1 MRKKK
6 EKEVSVMDDVIGN
19 FAGRPARVII
29 VAITMMKRG
38 IIMMPMKY
46 LFPMVL
52 SL

>member
-29 VAITMMKRG
+29 VAITMIA
-38 IIMMPMKY
+38 II
-46 LFPMVL
+46 FT
-52 SL
+52 